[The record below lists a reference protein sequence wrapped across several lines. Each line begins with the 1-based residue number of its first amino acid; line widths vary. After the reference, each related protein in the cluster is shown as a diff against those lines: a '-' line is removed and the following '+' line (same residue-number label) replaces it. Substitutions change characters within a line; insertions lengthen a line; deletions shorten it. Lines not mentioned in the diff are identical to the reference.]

1 METEE
6 HCPNCGNRLDAEA
19 LGGLCPICLLDVSA
33 SAHATASRTTRIE
46 MNRSQDIL
54 PIELETGSQ
63 FGRYRIGHRIGY
75 GGMGVVYEAEEIDS
89 GRRVALKV
97 IHQNLNSPHD
107 RKRFLRE
114 GRLAASIN
122 HPNCVYVFGTEEI
135 NDIPVIVMEL
145 VTGGTLADRLHQPD
159 PLPVAQTVDAILEI
173 ISGLEAA
180 HTKGILHRDIKP
192 SNCFEST
199 EGALKIGDFGL
210 SISTAARAE
219 SMVTQPGTMLGTP
232 AYCPPEQLRGDEL
245 TFRTDMYAMGVM
257 LYQLLTGQL
266 PFAGNSTA
274 QLIANV
280 LEKPVL
286 APRKLRS
293 VIPVGL
299 SEAVLRCLK
308 KQPTERFASYADLR
322 QALLPYSSKAS
333 TPAPLGLR
341 FLAGL
346 LDIVMIVILFP
357 TIIVLVSF
365 VYIQIEGY
373 VPVLSRKPWYFDLL
387 PHFFFTLY
395 YTISEW
401 KWGASFGKA
410 ICQIRIRKTDG
421 SQPGFFQIALRSALF
436 ILLPP
441 LLGWL
446 MKALS
451 LSHYLTYGYLLKY
464 LPVGLFFVT
473 VRQRNGF
480 AALTDLLLGTRVI
493 RKPTLEQRAQLSRA
507 DTAPDLHQETQCIG
521 PYHILSTLS
530 RIGPVEWLKG
540 YDLRLLR
547 RVFIRKVPAGTP
559 TWPASLCRQS
569 RIGRLRWLAG
579 QRGTDQNWDAFE
591 GVGGQAFLNRVQTPQ
606 PWAQVRFWIH
616 DLACELVAAE
626 QDGSLPKTLTLDC
639 LWLTDQGRIK
649 LVDVPVCQPPEAKG
663 ASSPIHSQPAMALL
677 YDVARVAL
685 AGVQTQ
691 YQRTVDLP
699 LPLPIHAHKFLATL
713 SDPDCQPQQV
723 IQALR
728 PLLSLPVHITR
739 RKRALVT
746 LTSTVIPLLAGLLIL
761 VVFLSQYTLEKQR
774 NDLQVFATILRFWET
789 KRESRPSDQDYGIYI
804 ATHYRELINKQET
817 WSTPFAQTQISPS
830 ARAFAE
836 ESVEKYALVSTEQRA
851 QSENNLADVVRKAH
865 SYYEPIIREG
875 QVGGILVWFFIYG
888 SALPAIL
895 CALLFRR
902 GLAVRASGVMFVC
915 SNGRPASRLR
925 LFWRALVAWGSLV
938 LAIIASIA
946 CIVALKLLVLGLLCV
961 GAIILLIMVSHL
973 QNNRALPDR
982 LAGTWPVPR

>member
-19 LGGLCPICLLDVSA
+19 LGGLCPICLLDLSA
-33 SAHATASRTTRIE
+33 SAHAMASRTTLIE
-46 MNRSQDIL
+46 TNRSQDIL

-63 FGRYRIGHRIGY
+63 FGRYRVGHRIGY
-75 GGMGVVYEAEEIDS
+75 GGMGAVYEAEEIDS

-219 SMVTQPGTMLGTP
+219 SLITQPGTMLGTP

-245 TFRTDMYAMGVM
+245 TFQTDMYAMGVM
-257 LYQLLTGQL
+257 LYQLLTSQL

-274 QLIANV
+274 QLIANI
-280 LEKPVL
+280 LEKPAL

-293 VIPVGL
+293 DIPVGL

-322 QALLPYSSKAS
+322 QALLPYSSKAP

-357 TIIVLVSF
+357 TIVVLVSF
-365 VYIQIEGY
+365 VYIQIKGY
-373 VPVLSRKPWYFDLL
+373 VPVLSREPWYFDLL

-410 ICQIRIRKTDG
+410 ICQIRIRRTDG

-436 ILLPP
+436 ILLPQ

-446 MKALS
+446 MKALI

-493 RKPTLEQRAQLSRA
+493 RKPTQEQRTKPSRVETVPA
-507 DTAPDLHQETQCIG
+507 LNQETQCIG
-521 PYHILSTLS
+521 PYHILSTFG
-530 RIGPVEWLKG
+530 RIGPVEWLEG

-626 QDGSLPKTLTLDC
+626 QDGSLPKTLTLDR

-663 ASSPIHSQPAMALL
+663 ASSSIHSQPAMALL

-685 AGVQTQ
+685 AGVQTH

-699 LPLPIHAHKFLATL
+699 LPLPIHAHRFLATL
-713 SDPDCQPQQV
+713 SDSDCQPQQV
-723 IQALR
+723 IQTLR

-746 LTSTVIPLLAGLLIL
+746 LTSTVIPLLAGLLVL

-774 NDLQVFATILRFWET
+774 SDLQVFATILRLWET
-789 KRESRPSDQDYGIYI
+789 KRESRPSDQDYGIYV
-804 ATHYRELINKQET
+804 ATHYRELIKKQET
-817 WSTPFAQTQISPS
+817 WSTPLAQTQISPS

-836 ESVEKYALVSTEQRA
+836 ESVEKYALVSTEQRTQA
-851 QSENNLADVVRKAH
+851 ENNLT
-865 SYYEPIIREG
+865 
-875 QVGGILVWFFIYG
+875 
-888 SALPAIL
+888 AIFAE
-895 CALLFRR
+895 C
-902 GLAVRASGVMFVC
+902 
-915 SNGRPASRLR
+915 
-925 LFWRALVAWGSLV
+925 
-938 LAIIASIA
+938 
-946 CIVALKLLVLGLLCV
+946 
-961 GAIILLIMVSHL
+961 
-973 QNNRALPDR
+973 
-982 LAGTWPVPR
+982 